1 VSNFDLRDISD
12 RLTRSRDTEAV
23 VFEFLG
29 YLQSIRSDCRASLSF
44 YEVSQDALVNL
55 YERQGNRLVRRDI
68 LLAVDQLPARL
79 VRKFFHPSAFF
90 NQTDR
95 RALFSHLY
103 GGSPSYV
110 PDPLEMR
117 ALAPLTSA
125 RTWQSCVCVPLADH
139 EDVLAMLLMVSDRR
153 NAFGSREIGEIIPV
167 KSIAALALSQH
178 LYRSGREREVPRPPA
193 APANQVPA
201 AAADFQQRLQRLTQH
216 AQELEADN
224 RNKTRQL
231 EALAIEIGQLDQSS
245 SGARQE
251 LERVKGTLHALEEQS
266 EAATAHLTEAYS
278 QLNSAQAQMA
288 ELQRTMGFLRD
299 ACQMLGEEHD
309 PTRLPT
315 LITSWFSETFGVER
329 CSLMLYDPDKEALQI
344 AAQCGIEPELAGR
357 VKVRIGQ
364 GIAGWVAH
372 NRRPL
377 LVRAREDAETVQPT
391 GREAYN
397 SDSFISAPLVYNNR
411 LVGVLNLS
419 NKPAGEPFDDADLD
433 RATIASAIMAT
444 VLSGP
449 EAARRLEA
457 WR

>member
-1 VSNFDLRDISD
+1 MSNFDLRDISD

-95 RALFSHLY
+95 RALFSHLF
-103 GGSPSYV
+103 GGSPTYV

-117 ALAPLTSA
+117 ALAPLTSV

-139 EDVLAMLLMVSDRR
+139 EDVIAMLMMVSDRR
-153 NAFGSREIGEIIPV
+153 NAFGSRELGEIIPV
-167 KSIAALALSQH
+167 KSIASLALSKH
-178 LYRSGREREVPRPPA
+178 LYRSGREAPP
-193 APANQVPA
+193 PTHQVPA
-201 AAADFQQRLQRLTQH
+201 AAAEFQQRIQMLTSR
-216 AQELEADN
+216 AQQLEADN
-224 RNKTRQL
+224 LNKAREL
-231 EALAIEIGQLDQSS
+231 EALMLEIGQLDQSS
-245 SGARQE
+245 TQYREE
-251 LERVKGTLHALEEQS
+251 LEQVKSTLFALEEQS
-266 EAATAHLTEAYS
+266 AAATSHLTEAYS
-278 QLNSAQAQMA
+278 QLNSSQSQMA

-299 ACQMLGEEHD
+299 ACQLLGEEHD

-315 LITSWFSETFGVER
+315 LITSWFSENFGVER

-344 AAQCGIEPELAGR
+344 AAQRGIEPELAGR
-357 VKVRIGQ
+357 VRVRLGQ

-372 NRRPL
+372 NRKPL
-377 LVRAREDAETVQPT
+377 LVRAREEDVGVQPT
-391 GREAYN
+391 GRESYN
-397 SDSFISAPLVYNNR
+397 SDSFISTPLVYNNQ
-411 LVGVLNLS
+411 LLGVLNLS
-419 NKPAGEPFDDADLD
+419 NKPAGEPFDDCDLD
-433 RATIASAIMAT
+433 RAMIASAIMAT
-444 VLSGP
+444 VLSGQD
-449 EAARRLEA
+449 AAKRLA
-457 WR
+457 NWR